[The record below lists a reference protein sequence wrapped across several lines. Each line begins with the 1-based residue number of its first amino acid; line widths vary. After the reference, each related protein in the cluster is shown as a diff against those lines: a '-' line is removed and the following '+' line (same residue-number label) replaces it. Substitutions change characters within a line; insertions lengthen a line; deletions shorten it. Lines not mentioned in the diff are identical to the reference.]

1 MPRKFAALFAL
12 CFVVAGAEAQT
23 APATK
28 AGKRVAQSAPVPTES
43 DDSDLLPRTVF
54 DVLVGEFALQRGDLA
69 TALGA
74 WLDLARRSRDPQALA
89 RANEL
94 ASHARQA
101 PLMLELAREW
111 TRVQPESPQAQQAL
125 TTALILNN
133 RTDEL
138 ATQLAA
144 LLDRDKANL
153 AGNLLR
159 LPRLFARHPDKALVQ
174 QLIDRLAQPYVG
186 IAEAHAAMATAALN
200 ANDVTRARR
209 EAEQAAQLRPDWEFG
224 AILLAQMLSREG
236 NALAISHLETFVRDY
251 PEAGDARL
259 TLARLLIS
267 EKRFAAARTQLK
279 RLIEERPNDTEIL
292 YPAAMLALQEGDQE
306 AGKAMLER
314 LLGSRF
320 PDKSTVH
327 FFLGQIAED
336 QKHPDQ
342 ALRHYRQVIAGDQ
355 FMTARFRIAQLQ
367 LQQGSLDDAL
377 KTLRETSAKTAAE
390 QVRLA
395 MAEAALLR
403 EVKRHDTALQ
413 VLENALRTH
422 PDNTELLYEASMSAE
437 KLGKLDLMEN
447 YLNKVLKQNPEHAHA
462 LNALGYSLA
471 DRNIRLDEAARL
483 IEKASALAPKDP
495 FIMDSLGWVQ
505 FRQGKL
511 TEALSTLEEAFRLRP
526 DPEIAAHIGEVLWQL
541 NRRDDARKIWGEAAS
556 KHPDNETL
564 QAVIRRLTP

>member
-23 APATK
+23 APAAK
-28 AGKRVAQSAPVPTES
+28 AGKRVAQPAPVPTES

-111 TRVQPESPQAQQAL
+111 TRVQPESAQAQQAL

-209 EAEQAAQLRPDWEFG
+209 EAEQAVQLRPDWEFG

-342 ALRHYRQVIAGDQ
+342 ALRHYRQVVAGDQ
-355 FMTARFRIAQLQ
+355 FMAARFRIAQLQ